1 MDIFA
6 KKFLWLGACNGNI
19 RKSQIM
25 VKDKT
30 ETCQKQEMHFLC
42 ASDCA
47 DMYDVRD
54 VQPKGYDFCRKSSV
68 FLL

>member
-6 KKFLWLGACNGNI
+6 KKFLWLGASNGNI

-42 ASDCA
+42 ASDCV
-47 DMYDVRD
+47 DMYDVMIFVGKTVYFYCNHYCD
-54 VQPKGYDFCRKSSV
+54 A
-68 FLL
+68 